1 MISARGAYEQAF
13 PGDCHAWKVHAF
25 LQVQR
30 TLHFEAVTN
39 LISIGDSVIE
49 MDAVHVIGSCFA
61 HALVKTVKLWERP
74 TPHELVKQLEVT
86 SHTAPRRAPLD
97 RSTDA

>member
-1 MISARGAYEQAF
+1 MISARGAYEHAF

-49 MDAVHVIGSCFA
+49 MDAVHVIGRCVA
-61 HALVKTVKLWERP
+61 TWLLPLPLLPQLRLP
-74 TPHELVKQLEVT
+74 TLL
-86 SHTAPRRAPLD
+86 RRLL
-97 RSTDA
+97 RRLRLLLLR